1 MFDNA
6 VNAKEVPEQDEL
18 EKLRNEMREKL
29 EKFEKP
35 KILNKNLTSSMKIDL
50 KNGIDFDEI
59 IKRSSE
65 MVLNQINPSQSMQY
79 SMTAPN
85 NQTTSLNNTLN
96 KTTKTQGQAQ
106 KTPEAA

>member
-1 MFDNA
+1 
-6 VNAKEVPEQDEL
+6 
-18 EKLRNEMREKL
+18 
-29 EKFEKP
+29 
-35 KILNKNLTSSMKIDL
+35 
-50 KNGIDFDEI
+50 
-59 IKRSSE
+59 

-79 SMTAPN
+79 TMTAPN